1 MYSLKNI
8 TKQKVLIAISLALS
22 LSACSDNDNDSHND
36 VDMSPSTR
44 QVSFVLDAQKAPF
57 INYDNIVVERA
68 RAVAPE
74 GQYSYEINDNG
85 YVHVLRND
93 GYEITIV
100 DESGSRTFFDQTI
113 EDGTSLSFSVQG
125 EATVDITYPGVD
137 ATAEVTTPYYT
148 VSASDVKI
156 PEDNNNVEIR
166 LTNEYYSFVTLDVE
180 GTVNNLEIGSAKI
193 NDKTPQPMANEV
205 VGNQYSYG
213 YITSSTIITAQTVTN
228 SEIRFTIPDPVVS
241 TQYAYTYT
249 EIDNGGDGGGGIII
263 DPGWEDNIDIPIVGG
278 GVVSF
283 DQVVGAVDI
292 TVEED
297 GSVRGVTNGQNVW
310 VYEPDAGASEP
321 LLKNVYF
328 NYSVTFASDYYVNL
342 YLLSPSDEKVKAN
355 IYGDGTI
362 SVSDSETVYASYS
375 ALQNSEYGGYT
386 VRNYRE
392 NYTSDTGLTS
402 ILGNFFLR
410 LGDSNYTGSEEFTV
424 TSWQVDVL
432 QNSTPTAPTPVL
444 PLDNIKGAVQTLI
457 NADGSISGITAEDY
471 ATRIYLPVSGSDVFS
486 GYTFS
491 HDISTDTESDFI
503 NIYLRNPDNLS
514 DTVRLDKILYGN
526 NTGNYNV
533 QNSDGSFTT
542 YTQAEIDTMYGDYF
556 VYQFVDSA
564 LPSEGG
570 VISGNFIWR
579 SAESSGALEQN
590 FKVNSY
596 NYTYETPSSADSV
609 IPLADIYNAKDL
621 RVNSDGSVS
630 GNTIT
635 KSSVATAY
643 FETDGTELLSAYP
656 NVQISVDNLAAG
668 YWNVYLIDI
677 DNNEYRLTWEPAIS
691 QFSVY
696 EKIDGEFKDASD
708 YSLST
713 WSDVM
718 NSDYAN
724 MTLQNWRE
732 GLIRGNFMLR
742 LKHVEGSD
750 FDFTIT
756 QYSIQ

>member
-1 MYSLKNI
+1 
-8 TKQKVLIAISLALS
+8 
-22 LSACSDNDNDSHND
+22 
-36 VDMSPSTR
+36 
-44 QVSFVLDAQKAPF
+44 
-57 INYDNIVVERA
+57 
-68 RAVAPE
+68 
-74 GQYSYEINDNG
+74 
-85 YVHVLRND
+85 
-93 GYEITIV
+93 
-100 DESGSRTFFDQTI
+100 
-113 EDGTSLSFSVQG
+113 
-125 EATVDITYPGVD
+125 
-137 ATAEVTTPYYT
+137 
-148 VSASDVKI
+148 
-156 PEDNNNVEIR
+156 
-166 LTNEYYSFVTLDVE
+166 
-180 GTVNNLEIGSAKI
+180 
-193 NDKTPQPMANEV
+193 
-205 VGNQYSYG
+205 
-213 YITSSTIITAQTVTN
+213 VTN
-228 SEIRFTIPDPVVS
+228 SEIRLTIPDPVVS

-297 GSVRGVTNGQNVW
+297 GSVRGMTNGQNVW

-375 ALQNSEYGGYT
+375 ALQRSEYGGYT

-432 QNSTPTAPTPVL
+432 QNSSPTAPTPVL

-718 NSDYAN
+718 NSEYAN

>member
-22 LSACSDNDNDSHND
+22 LSACSDNDND

-375 ALQNSEYGGYT
+375 ALQGSEYGGYT

-491 HDISTDTESDFI
+491 HDIITDTESDFI

-718 NSDYAN
+718 NSEYAN